1 MRLQLSNSQL
11 APDGGLK
18 VGDML
23 PTISK
28 SVQREQLVKYS
39 EVSGDKNPIH
49 LSDDFAKTTQF
60 GGIIAHGML
69 TLAFVSELM
78 TNAFGSDWLRS
89 GCLKVRF
96 KGAAYLGDRLLV
108 SGEISQV
115 ESSGEITNLTC
126 SVSVEVCRNEQSV
139 DILNGTAKLTVGG

>member
-1 MRLQLSNSQL
+1 MRLELNNSDL
-11 APDGGLK
+11 ISDDGFK
-18 VGDML
+18 VGYIL

-28 SVQREQLVKYS
+28 CVQREQLVKYS

-78 TNAFGSDWLRS
+78 TNAFESDWLKS

-96 KGAAYLGDRLLV
+96 KGAAYVGDRLVV

-115 ESSGEITNLTC
+115 EYLGEIANLTC
-126 SVSVEVCRNEQSV
+126 SVSVKARRSEQSV
-139 DILNGTAKLTVGG
+139 DILNGTAKLTVGA

>member
-1 MRLQLSNSQL
+1 MRLQLKNSHL
-11 APDGGLK
+11 TSDDVLK
-18 VGDML
+18 IGYIL
-23 PTISK
+23 PTLSK
-28 SVQREQLVKYS
+28 CVQREQLVKYS

-49 LSDDFAKTTQF
+49 LNDDFAKATQF

-78 TNAFGSDWLRS
+78 TNAFGSDWIKS

-108 SGEISQV
+108 NGEVSQV
-115 ESSGEITNLTC
+115 ESLGEITNLTC
-126 SVSVEVCRNEQSV
+126 SISVKVSRNESII
-139 DILNGTAKLTVGG
+139 DILNGTAKVAVGG

>member
-1 MRLQLSNSQL
+1 MNNSDL
-11 APDGGLK
+11 TSYGSLK

-23 PTISK
+23 PNISK
-28 SVQREQLVKYS
+28 CVQREQLVKYS

-49 LSDDFAKTTQF
+49 LNDDFAKTTQF

-78 TNAFGSDWLRS
+78 TNAFESDWLKS

-115 ESSGEITNLTC
+115 EFLGEITNLTC

-139 DILNGTAKLTVGG
+139 DILNGTAKLTVSG

>member
-1 MRLQLSNSQL
+1 MNNSDL
-11 APDGGLK
+11 TSDGGLK

-23 PTISK
+23 PNISK
-28 SVQREQLVKYS
+28 CVQREQLVKYS

-78 TNAFGSDWLRS
+78 TNAFGPDWLRS

-115 ESSGEITNLTC
+115 ESLGEITNLTC

-139 DILNGTAKLTVGG
+139 HILNGTAKLTVGG

>member
-1 MRLQLSNSQL
+1 MRLKLKNSHL
-11 APDGGLK
+11 TSDEVLK
-18 VGDML
+18 IGYIL
-23 PTISK
+23 PTLSK
-28 SVQREQLVKYS
+28 CVQREQLVKYS

-49 LSDDFAKTTQF
+49 LNDDFAKATQF

-78 TNAFGSDWLRS
+78 TNAFGSDWLKS

-108 SGEISQV
+108 NGEVSQV
-115 ESSGEITNLTC
+115 ESLGEITNLTC
-126 SVSVEVCRNEQSV
+126 LISVKVRRNERII
-139 DILNGTAKLTVGG
+139 DILNGTAKVTVGG

>member
-1 MRLQLSNSQL
+1 MNNSDL
-11 APDGGLK
+11 TSDGGLK

-23 PTISK
+23 PNISK
-28 SVQREQLVKYS
+28 CVQREQLVKYS

-78 TNAFGSDWLRS
+78 TNAFGIDWLRS

-115 ESSGEITNLTC
+115 ESLGEITNLTC
-126 SVSVEVCRNEQSV
+126 SVSVEVCRNEQRV
-139 DILNGTAKLTVGG
+139 HILNGTAKLTVGG

>member
-1 MRLQLSNSQL
+1 MNNSDL
-11 APDGGLK
+11 TSDGGLK
-18 VGDML
+18 VGEIL
-23 PTISK
+23 PNISK
-28 SVQREQLVKYS
+28 CVQREQLVKYS

-78 TNAFGSDWLRS
+78 TNVFESDWLTS

-96 KGAAYLGDRLLV
+96 KGAAYLGDRLVV
-108 SGEISQV
+108 SGEVIEV
-115 ESSGEITNLTC
+115 ESLGDISNLTC
-126 SVSVEVCRNEQSV
+126 SVSVKVCRTEQSV
-139 DILNGTAKLTVGG
+139 DILNGTAKLTLGG

>member
-1 MRLQLSNSQL
+1 MRLQLKNSHL
-11 APDGGLK
+11 TSDDVLK
-18 VGDML
+18 IGYIL
-23 PTISK
+23 PTLSK
-28 SVQREQLVKYS
+28 CVQREQLVKYS

-49 LSDDFAKTTQF
+49 LSDDFAKATQF

-78 TNAFGSDWLRS
+78 TNAFGSDWIKS

-108 SGEISQV
+108 NGEVSQL
-115 ESSGEITNLTC
+115 ESLGEITNLTC
-126 SVSVEVCRNEQSV
+126 SISVKVSRNESSI
-139 DILNGTAKLTVGG
+139 DILNVTAKVAVGG

>member
-1 MRLQLSNSQL
+1 MRLQLNNSYL
-11 APDGGLK
+11 TSDDGLK
-18 VGDML
+18 VGDSL
-23 PTISK
+23 LTISK
-28 SVQREQLVKYS
+28 CVQREQLVKYS

-78 TNAFGSDWLRS
+78 TNAFGSDWLKS

-108 SGEISQV
+108 SGEVSQA
-115 ESSGEITNLTC
+115 ESLGDITNLTC
-126 SVSVEVCRNEQSV
+126 LVSVKVRRNEQII
-139 DILNGTAKLTVGG
+139 DILNGTAKVTVGG

>member
-1 MRLQLSNSQL
+1 MNNSDL
-11 APDGGLK
+11 TSDGGLK
-18 VGDML
+18 VGDKL
-23 PTISK
+23 PNISK
-28 SVQREQLVKYS
+28 CVQREQLVKYS

-139 DILNGTAKLTVGG
+139 HILNGTAKLTVGG

>member
-1 MRLQLSNSQL
+1 MNNSDL
-11 APDGGLK
+11 TSDGGLK

-23 PTISK
+23 PNISK
-28 SVQREQLVKYS
+28 CVQREQLVKYS

-115 ESSGEITNLTC
+115 ESLGEITNLTC

>member
-1 MRLQLSNSQL
+1 MRLQLKNSHL
-11 APDGGLK
+11 TSDDALK
-18 VGDML
+18 IGYIL

-28 SVQREQLVKYS
+28 CVQREQLVKYS
-39 EVSGDKNPIH
+39 EVSGDKSPIH
-49 LSDDFAKTTQF
+49 LSDDFAKATQF

-78 TNAFGSDWLRS
+78 TNAFGSDWLKS

-108 SGEISQV
+108 NGEVSQV
-115 ESSGEITNLTC
+115 ESLGEITNLTC
-126 SVSVEVCRNEQSV
+126 SISVKVSRNESII
-139 DILNGTAKLTVGG
+139 DILNGTAKVAVGG

>member
-1 MRLQLSNSQL
+1 MNNSDL
-11 APDGGLK
+11 TSDGGLK

-23 PTISK
+23 PNISK
-28 SVQREQLVKYS
+28 CVQREQLVKYS

-115 ESSGEITNLTC
+115 ESLGEITNLTC

-139 DILNGTAKLTVGG
+139 HILNGTAKLTVGG

>member
-1 MRLQLSNSQL
+1 MGSY
-11 APDGGLK
+11 DGLK
-18 VGDML
+18 VGDIL

-28 SVQREQLVKYS
+28 CVQREQLVKYS

-78 TNAFGSDWLRS
+78 TNAFGPDWLRS

-115 ESSGEITNLTC
+115 ESLGEITNLTC

-139 DILNGTAKLTVGG
+139 HILNGTAKLTVGG